1 MKLCLKRTLGHSIK
15 YCDKAEDVVSSP
27 CWNEVCNGEVLH
39 VVSNCYECLYLVR
52 KLGFDAVFRQEW
64 KRHGSYVDGS
74 VWHRVHAADID
85 IHWVCVLAVASRGR
99 RFLCWREK
107 GMLEQSKAM
116 KRRLIRDSLEIARL
130 KREVQELRDEI
141 AKLLVNHPAAKA
153 QVEAQKVVTAG
164 KTAF

>member
-1 MKLCLKRTLGHSIK
+1 
-15 YCDKAEDVVSSP
+15 
-27 CWNEVCNGEVLH
+27 
-39 VVSNCYECLYLVR
+39 
-52 KLGFDAVFRQEW
+52 
-64 KRHGSYVDGS
+64 
-74 VWHRVHAADID
+74 
-85 IHWVCVLAVASRGR
+85 
-99 RFLCWREK
+99 
-107 GMLEQSKAM
+107 MLEQSKAM